1 MRKPY
6 GLVPFFGYNSEI
18 RNTGGSE
25 ASVQY
30 RIWISRYIMRF
41 FFTFSVS
48 IDINIENISGKY
60 ITRKETGKVKKK
72 NGTKTIMH
80 SYGRPSR
87 EELVFASGTVS
98 PVMCS
103 SDWQQK
109 DDQKGQAEDQSRRGQ
124 RQEARAKRRPQQG
137 VLW

>member
-1 MRKPY
+1 M
-6 GLVPFFGYNSEI
+6 FGIVS
-18 RNTGGSE
+18 RFLG
-25 ASVQY
+25 
-30 RIWISRYIMRF
+30 ISCD

-48 IDINIENISGKY
+48 TDINIENISGMY

-72 NGTKTIMH
+72 NGTKAIMH
-80 SYGRPSR
+80 SYSRPSR

-109 DDQKGQAEDQSRRGQ
+109 DDKKGQANDQSRRGQ
-124 RQEARAKRRPQQG
+124 RQSQSKT
-137 VLW
+137 